1 MRAASIALV
10 ATAALAV
17 SCGGGA
23 VRPDVPAT
31 AAFSSAALVRTM
43 PEGGAPAWTVK
54 ETEVQNGRV
63 IFVGLSTKDA
73 AQQGARDAAEKH
85 ARSRVAAYV
94 GSQISERW
102 QKLSA
107 SYGLAS
113 GTVDPT
119 VAQRGMQEIATSA
132 LVSKFKIDEW
142 YIEMWGVKATG
153 AVEYYIVYGRGSIA
167 EADVDRAI
175 VAAAE
180 KAKAQA
186 AEWEK
191 RNTELQ
197 AALAEAQAL
206 VKDATEDK
214 RKGFPDRAERKFQDA
229 LTKLAAAR
237 GAANAA
243 GMADRVGQIGQI
255 DQLTKA
261 VEELRGAQAG
271 PMGLASAVEALA
283 EAVGAGPVTVAV
295 ASATW
300 QDTTFGSPVASWLV
314 QLTEEELMRRAPP
327 FRVIPN
333 KVFTAQIRSAQLSLE
348 AVRTSAEAAGKLL
361 PKPDALLTI
370 SYWQKADGLQ
380 VSFQIVKAG
389 EGTGIGAA
397 TAMMPAA
404 DLPAG
409 IEVQPTNRETAE
421 GVMEAFGRAAGTGTP
436 APGALAV
443 KTWPDRGES
452 ATYREGD
459 EIVFNVQA
467 TRDCYVYLF
476 HADAEGN
483 VDLLFPNK
491 FQAAN
496 QIKGGALFTLP
507 WAGATFKFRARP
519 PFGSEV
525 VEAVAT
531 TEPVAELQA
540 AVAKGAFRSLGT
552 AGSEVFRGAMAGIG
566 RLPDTSRA
574 ASRCTLTIVPGTAAA
589 TGGPRPVLN
598 LAVANLAPQNVGA
611 DDAAGV
617 SDMLRAEV
625 AKTKAFRLLER
636 ARMEQVMAEQAL
648 QQTGATDSERAVQL
662 GKLLNVQR
670 MVVGSFGRLGGVYVV
685 TIQAV
690 DVESGE
696 VVHGDSLRGRSMD
709 EVLSGLAAM
718 ATRLARE
725 AR

>member
-1 MRAASIALV
+1 VKPEAAA
-10 ATAALAV
+10 
-17 SCGGGA
+17 G
-23 VRPDVPAT
+23 
-31 AAFSSAALVRTM
+31 FSSAALVRTM
-43 PEGGAPAWTVK
+43 PDGPAPAWTVK
-54 ETEVQNGRV
+54 ETEVANGRV
-63 IFVGLSTKDA
+63 LFVGLSTKDA
-73 AQQGARDAAEKH
+73 TQQGARDAAEKH
-85 ARSRVAAYV
+85 ARSRVAGYV

-102 QKLSA
+102 QKLST
-107 SYGLAS
+107 SYGLSS

-119 VAQRGMQEIATSA
+119 VAQRGMQDIATNA

-167 EADVDRAI
+167 EADIDRAI
-175 VAAAE
+175 ADAAE

-191 RNTELQ
+191 RKAEMQ
-197 AALAEAQAL
+197 AAIGDAQAL

-214 RKGFPDRAERKFQDA
+214 RRGFADRAERKFSDA
-229 LTKLAAAR
+229 LTRLAAAR
-237 GAANAA
+237 AAATSA
-243 GMADRVGQIGQI
+243 GMADKVAEI
-255 DQLTKA
+255 DQLSAT
-261 VEELRGAQAG
+261 VEALRGAQAG
-271 PMGLASAVEALA
+271 PMNLGSAIEALA
-283 EAVGAGPVTVAV
+283 ESAGAGPVTVAV

-300 QDTTFGSPVASWLV
+300 QDTTFASPVASWLV
-314 QLTEEELMRRAPP
+314 QRVEEELMRRNPP

-348 AVRTSAEAAGKLL
+348 AVRTSPEAAGKLL
-361 PKPDALLTI
+361 PRPDALLTI
-370 SYWQKADGLQ
+370 SYWEKPEGLS

-397 TAMMPAA
+397 SAVVAA
-404 DLPAG
+404 TDLPAG
-409 IEVQPTNRETAE
+409 IQVQPTNRETAE
-421 GVMEAFGRAAGTGTP
+421 GVMAAFSRAAGGGTP
-436 APGALAV
+436 APGALSV
-443 KTWPDRGES
+443 KVWPDRGES

-459 EIVFNVQA
+459 PIVFNVEA
-467 TRDCYVYLF
+467 TKDCYVYLL

-491 FQAAN
+491 FQASN

-507 WAGATFKFRARP
+507 WGGAPFRFKARP

-525 VEAVAT
+525 VEALAT
-531 TEPVAELQA
+531 AEPVAELQA

-552 AGSEVFRGAMAGIG
+552 AGSEVFRAATAGIES
-566 RLPDTSRA
+566 LPDASRA
-574 ASRCTLTIVPGTAAA
+574 SSRCTLTIVPGTAADA
-589 TGGPRPVLN
+589 SGGPKPLLN
-598 LAVANLAPQNVGA
+598 LAVANLSAQGVTA
-611 DDAAGV
+611 DDAVSA

-670 MVVGSFGRLGGVYVV
+670 MVVGSYGRLGGVYVL

-690 DVESGE
+690 DVQSGE
-696 VVHGDSLRGRSMD
+696 VVHGDSLRGRSVD
-709 EVLSGLAAM
+709 EILAGMKGM
-718 ATRLARE
+718 AERLARE